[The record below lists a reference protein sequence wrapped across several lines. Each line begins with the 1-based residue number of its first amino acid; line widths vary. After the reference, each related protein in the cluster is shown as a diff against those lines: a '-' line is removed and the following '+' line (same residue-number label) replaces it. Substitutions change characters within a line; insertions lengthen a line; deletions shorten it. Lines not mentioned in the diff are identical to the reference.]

1 MIWQKVSNT
10 AVSTSALILPQEEGK
25 VGFIVL
31 YKVGFIGCDR
41 LITSLTLE
49 LRWRVKAGDK
59 GVDEEGCNFFLCVRM
74 CERVD
79 VCLLEPGLES
89 RNPQGTKVRT
99 GLGLQRLNAVL
110 LSLTEKHRPTSRV
123 AGDWE
128 GLDVTRTGGTGWWY
142 TFFQM
147 THYYKD
153 GTNHQSLNIEISLF
167 HDTAEMWAKL
177 DRSLFWFMHT

>member
-59 GVDEEGCNFFLCVRM
+59 GVDEEGCNFLCVPVCVKGWM
-74 CERVD
+74 CAF
-79 VCLLEPGLES
+79 LEPGLES
-89 RNPQGTKVRT
+89 RNPWGNKVRT

-110 LSLTEKHRPTSRV
+110 LSLTEKHRLASRV

-128 GLDVTRTGGTGWWY
+128 GWDVTPTGGTGWWY
-142 TFFQM
+142 TFFQT

-153 GTNHQSLNIEISLF
+153 GTNHQSLNIETSVF